1 LKAYG
6 VLGSKKK
13 YLIAFESILCVRVK
27 RRSKAF
33 LAKKRV
39 KLHDSDKI
47 NLWEKGFLKGKKR
60 NGIGSRIV
68 CQPTTN
74 PLVIY

>member
-13 YLIAFESILCVRVK
+13 YLIAFESIRCVRVK

-47 NLWEKGFLKGKKR
+47 NLWEKGFSKGKK
-60 NGIGSRIV
+60 
-68 CQPTTN
+68 
-74 PLVIY
+74 